1 MPTIPGFWLEGTH
14 DPLPVEATWREFV
27 QLAGG
32 ELVSDHLSGSPG
44 FENADYFFP
53 AASVVAELKEIETE
67 FSKSRAFLQK
77 LDELLKRL
85 LREDPNWRPPLL
97 GGDGKYPGWFPRE
110 FVRIFRPP
118 ISRILKKA
126 NRQIRETKDHLGI
139 QSPTGILLLVN
150 DGFTNLGPDLIR
162 ALACNLLMN
171 TYSSIDCFV
180 YLTLNRY
187 VEIVGSN
194 VPRLLW
200 IPTYS
205 DRAQESLVDFVNSLG
220 RSWFTFLEGK
230 IGPFTVKNWETQDGD
245 IIKGSKSIV
254 LPDEKRS

>member
-1 MPTIPGFWLEGTH
+1 MPTIPGFWLQGPH
-14 DPLPVEATWREFV
+14 DPLPVEPTWREFV

-32 ELVSDHLSGSPG
+32 ELVSNHLSGSPT

-53 AASVVAELKEIETE
+53 ATSAVAELKEIETE
-67 FSKSRAFLQK
+67 FSRSKGFLHK
-77 LDELLKRL
+77 LHELLERL

-97 GGDGKYPGWFPRE
+97 GGDGKYPEWFGRE
-110 FVRIFRPP
+110 FLRIFRPP
-118 ISRILKKA
+118 ISRIIKKA
-126 NRQIRETKDHLGI
+126 NRQIRETKKHLGI

-150 DGFTNLGPDLIR
+150 DGLTTLGPELILS
-162 ALACNLLMN
+162 LACNLLMN

-187 VEIVGSN
+187 VGIAGSN

-200 IPTYS
+200 IPMYS
-205 DRAQESLVDFVNSLG
+205 DRAQESLVHFVNSLG
-220 RSWFTFLEGK
+220 GIWFTFLECK
-230 IGPFTVKNWETQDGD
+230 IGPFTTKLETPYGD

-254 LPDEKRS
+254 LPNEKRG

>member
-1 MPTIPGFWLEGTH
+1 MTTIPGFWLEGPH

-32 ELVSDHLSGSPG
+32 ELVSDHLSCSPT

-53 AASVVAELKEIETE
+53 AASAVAELKEIETE
-67 FSKSRAFLQK
+67 FSRSKAFLNK
-77 LDELLKRL
+77 LDELLTRL
-85 LREDPNWRPPLL
+85 LREDPNWRPLL
-97 GGDGKYPGWFPRE
+97 FGGDGKYPEWFRRE

-126 NRQIRETKDHLGI
+126 NRQIRETKEHLGI

-150 DGFTNLGPDLIR
+150 DGLTTLGPDLIR
-162 ALACNLLMN
+162 SLACNLLVN
-171 TYSSIDCFV
+171 SYSSIDSFV

-187 VEIVGSN
+187 VEIAGSD

-205 DRAQESLVDFVNSLG
+205 DRAQESLVHFVNSLG

-230 IGPFTVKNWETQDGD
+230 IGPFMVKGETQDGD

-254 LPDEKRS
+254 LPDEKRG